1 MLVEKKSFIVSH
13 YTTLNGT
20 KLTRDQVGDRIL
32 EKLNNGPM
40 TCGNLARI
48 LKLTNQS
55 IYNVL
60 AWLWNAKMVTKK
72 KGDRGIYEYSKIKDC
87 LLSKLFYP
95 TPDQVEKQFKILGRK
110 QYKVENGT
118 SKGFGGKGVTKYSE
132 HYLNSPLWE
141 GVD

>member
-48 LKLTNQS
+48 LKLKKQS

-72 KGDRGIYEYSKIKDC
+72 KGDRGIYEYFKVQDC
-87 LLSKLFYP
+87 LLSKLFHP
-95 TPDQVEKQFKILGRK
+95 TPDQVEKQFKIKGRK
-110 QYKVENGT
+110 SYTVKDGT
-118 SKGFGGKGVTKYSE
+118 SKSSGRKGISPYTES
-132 HYLNSPLWE
+132 YLNSPLWE